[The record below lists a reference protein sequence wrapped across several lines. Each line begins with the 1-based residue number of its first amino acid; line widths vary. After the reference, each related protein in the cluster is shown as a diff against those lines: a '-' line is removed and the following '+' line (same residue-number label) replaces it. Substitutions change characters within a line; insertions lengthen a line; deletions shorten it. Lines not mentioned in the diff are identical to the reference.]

1 MSLSSHSFDEGDDV
15 VVAGKG
21 VGDGLTMDLKKER
34 KDTLYLCTI
43 FSQLVGDILQLIYTN
58 FK

>member
-21 VGDGLTMDLKKER
+21 VGDGLTMYLKKER
-34 KDTLYLCTI
+34 KDI
-43 FSQLVGDILQLIYTN
+43 
-58 FK
+58 